1 VVANTIVDVMN
12 SLDDPRRDDFFSNP
26 INGEYIGGDY
36 GYPSSYTS
44 YSHINES
51 ILAPDFSGFMLTYT
65 EMLFYLA
72 EAAERGFTVPK
83 SAAEYYNMGI
93 TQSILNW
100 GGTQAEAD
108 AYLAQADVAYAT
120 APDASTDG
128 WREKIGTQSW
138 LANYTK
144 GLEAWTTWRRLD
156 YPVFNLPQTL
166 VDGSVMDIPTRIQF
180 PVEEQTLNA
189 ASYAKAAEDIGGDDL
204 TTKIFWDMYD
214 ANE

>member
-1 VVANTIVDVMN
+1 
-12 SLDDPRRDDFFSNP
+12 
-26 INGEYIGGDY
+26 
-36 GYPSSYTS
+36 
-44 YSHINES
+44 
-51 ILAPDFSGFMLTYT
+51 MLTYT